1 MIFFCCFCECI
12 LHMLLWYKNTVL
24 LSLHRNYIK
33 FIRATRRN
41 SWLVHVSY
49 KYTEQTCKQYH
60 RILLDFPQILSLLFQ
75 FLLLFFC
82 LHVLFKLRI
91 YILIHDYAGGWVVFT
106 RSISGNKTTFLT
118 FVISKLTVNT

>member
-1 MIFFCCFCECI
+1 MIFFYFCFGECI
-12 LHMLLWYKNTVL
+12 LHTWLWYKNTVL

-41 SWLVHVSY
+41 ALLGHVSY
-49 KYTEQTCKQYH
+49 KYTEQNFKQYH

-91 YILIHDYAGGWVVFT
+91 YILIQIRLCGRVSGFHPADFRKQDYFFYLC
-106 RSISGNKTTFLT
+106 N
-118 FVISKLTVNT
+118 